1 MMTFLKEAFGYTAA
15 SACALVVD
23 TAILWALVHFLGID
37 YLGAATVSF
46 SAGAL
51 VTYGLSVKIA
61 FKHRRMQDRRTEF
74 AAFVLIGVAGLALN
88 TAVIFVA
95 VEYFGLHY
103 LLGKCVAAGFT
114 FTFNF
119 IVRRQ
124 VLFVRRSMT

>member
-1 MMTFLKEAFGYTAA
+1 MTFLKEAFGYTAA

-23 TAILWALVHFLGID
+23 MAVLWALMHFLEID
-37 YLGAATVSF
+37 YLVAAIVSF

-51 VTYGLSVKIA
+51 VTYTLSVKIA
-61 FKHRRMQDRRTEF
+61 FKHRRIQDQRAEF
-74 AAFVLIGVAGLALN
+74 AAFVLIGVGGLALN
-88 TAVIFVA
+88 TAVILVA
-95 VEYFGLHY
+95 VAYFDLHY
-103 LLGKCVAAGFT
+103 LLGKCGAAGFT